1 MFDYYA
7 NEELYKFS
15 EKWSPIYDDVNNVL
29 IIDDFYENADDIYEH
44 IECRPKP
51 LWKYNPER
59 NSKNSKDYLDCRIID
74 KNGHPGRI
82 YYAEHER
89 LLNLCRQY
97 WWKGRYE
104 WSNVYEF
111 NCFKTINVDDK
122 KIQHY
127 PHIDS
132 ELQCA
137 DEVSVLNML
146 VYMDKEEDGGTA
158 IYRGEWITNDEQMN
172 LMYPVHDRFK
182 LDHVIP
188 AKFNR
193 CAIFPGN
200 RMHGAYID
208 DYSKYKENWRY
219 TKVTFFH
226 PKQ

>member
-122 KIQHY
+122 TANGKSLLSLFKI
-127 PHIDS
+127 
-132 ELQCA
+132 E
-137 DEVSVLNML
+137 
-146 VYMDKEEDGGTA
+146 
-158 IYRGEWITNDEQMN
+158 
-172 LMYPVHDRFK
+172 
-182 LDHVIP
+182 
-188 AKFNR
+188 
-193 CAIFPGN
+193 
-200 RMHGAYID
+200 
-208 DYSKYKENWRY
+208 
-219 TKVTFFH
+219 
-226 PKQ
+226 PKQFSEIEIVIEGDDEIELMNKLELWETEAYNNKEDFDNDQVSEETLKAFEII